1 MGKEKRD
8 RIGIAILLAFLSA
21 GFMKLFLFD
30 FMIIEGNSM
39 LPSIKSGSVV
49 VIVKMAYG
57 VRLPW
62 SGRYLMQWTTPKKG
76 DVVVFYTPLGVM
88 AIKRCVE
95 VAGDQFLARGDNRAV
110 SFDSASYGTVSV
122 SRIIGKAWG
131 VPAFLYEIEEDIE

>member
-1 MGKEKRD
+1 VGKRKRD
-8 RIGIAILLAFLSA
+8 RIDIAILSAFLAA

-39 LPSIKSGSVV
+39 LPSIKPGAVV
-49 VIVKMAYG
+49 IIVKMAYG

-62 SGRYLMQWTTPKKG
+62 SGRYLLQWTAPRKG
-76 DVVVFYTPLGVM
+76 DVVVFYTPLGVT
-88 AIKRCVE
+88 AIKRCVG
-95 VAGDQFLARGDNRAV
+95 VIDDQFYARGDNRAV

-131 VPAFLYEIEEDIE
+131 VPAFLQEDIE